1 MTIERQARSML
12 AGIVITMVLAM
23 GAAACNQPGGP
34 ATTDQPPV
42 DSGPHVTP
50 DSPTDP
56 LFPQPTVIP
65 SE

>member
-1 MTIERQARSML
+1 ML